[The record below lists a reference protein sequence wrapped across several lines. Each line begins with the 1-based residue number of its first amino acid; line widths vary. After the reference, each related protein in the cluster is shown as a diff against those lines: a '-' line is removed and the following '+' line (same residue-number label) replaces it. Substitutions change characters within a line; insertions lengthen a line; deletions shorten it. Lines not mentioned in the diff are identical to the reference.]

1 MEKNL
6 AKNFVLQLG
15 ALGSLYLSI
24 IFLLVLIFGVVNL
37 LFPDATDRYWD
48 IEQAQQSIRVGIAV
62 LIVFYPV
69 YLTLTRIVNQ
79 QRRAVSEGQYLA
91 LTKWLIYLSL
101 LAGGLTLLI
110 NLVVVINTFLGGEVT
125 ERFVL
130 KALAVLLIVG
140 VAVFYYARDARG
152 YWLTREKLSLTVGGL
167 VSGLVLVTLVV
178 GFLQIDTPTE
188 VREQKLDQTQ
198 VQDLREIQWLIQ
210 DYYLANETLPQTLS
224 DVPRANQYN
233 APEGRAE
240 YEYKVTDVGFALC
253 AEFLS
258 EAPESERYAYPI
270 APDKDL
276 TIIGA
281 DDWYY
286 EPGEWCFERTVKTTP

>member
-1 MEKNL
+1 
-6 AKNFVLQLG
+6 
-15 ALGSLYLSI
+15 LGSLYLSI

-152 YWLTREKLSLTVGGL
+152 YWLTREKLSLTVGGV

-286 EPGEWCFERTVKTTP
+286 EPGEWCFERTVKTAP

>member
-286 EPGEWCFERTVKTTP
+286 EPGEWCFERTVKTAP